1 MDNTKTFTFDGQTSS
16 TYGVFISGDSVY
28 NAPPRSYEL
37 VDIPG
42 RNGQLVIDYGRFEN
56 IEVTYPAFII
66 GDDQSTFA
74 TKVSDFRNMICSRI
88 GYKKLSDT
96 YHSNEFRM
104 AIYQSGLEVEPTYYN
119 GVGQFELTF
128 NCKPQRFLTSG
139 ETKTTLTSGNAINN
153 PTLFPSKPL
162 FEVVG
167 SGTLTVGTIA
177 IAISESGT
185 KYIDCDTMECYA
197 ISGGIPVSKNDKIA
211 LTDFPELAPGNT
223 TISWTG
229 LTSVKCTPRWWKL

>member
-1 MDNTKTFTFDGQTSS
+1 MGHYLTFGTANSS
-16 TYGVFISGDSVY
+16 TFNIYISGEGVF
-28 NAPPRSYEL
+28 NAPNRDVEL
-37 VDIPG
+37 VSVPG
-42 RNGQLVIDYGRFEN
+42 KNGQLIIDHNRFEN
-56 IEVTYPAFII
+56 IQVTYPAFNYE
-66 GDDQSTFA
+66 STISSF
-74 TKVSDFRNMICSRI
+74 SNDLSNLRNAFSAQK
-88 GYKKLSDT
+88 GYQKLTDT
-96 YHSNEFRM
+96 FHTDEFRLATFVDGFEADPVM
-104 AIYQSGLEVEPTYYN
+104 YN
-119 GVGQFELTF
+119 TAARFDLVF

-197 ISGGIPVSKNDKIA
+197 ISGGVPVSKNDKIA
-211 LTDFPELAPGNT
+211 LTEFPELAPGNT